1 MCGRLARLAGDSLL
15 EVAAELSSDI
25 VGEEAFV
32 KQTISVCSS
41 VRLTH
46 STSEQTSQ

>member
-32 KQTISVCSS
+32 KQNISVCSS

-46 STSEQTSQ
+46 STSEQTPQ